1 MKNTEFMDEL
11 EFLVMYAFEE
21 CDRLMEKFFPSL
33 DWWSFDEFYMSK
45 SLCRIQLSLLEG
57 GSITQVIK
65 TSEYID
71 WVEKS
76 LEEAEISDYSD
87 YHIYGGK

>member
-1 MKNTEFMDEL
+1 MNNKEFIDEL
-11 EFLVMYAFEE
+11 EFLVSYAFDEA
-21 CDRLMEKFFPSL
+21 DRLMEKFFPSL

-45 SLCRIQLSLLEG
+45 SLCRIQLSLEE

-71 WVEKS
+71 WVEES
-76 LEEAEISDYSD
+76 LEEAEISDFSESN
-87 YHIYGGK
+87 IW